1 MPGKV
6 TMIREPKMGII
17 QRAKAVKNEAEYADV
32 QARADKLHD
41 AHPRTIRR
49 VERILKS
56 KADILFNTKVACQ
69 KS

>member
-1 MPGKV
+1 
-6 TMIREPKMGII
+6 MGII
-17 QRAKAVKNEAEYADV
+17 QRAKAIKDEADYAEV

-49 VERILKS
+49 VERILKAKS
-56 KADILFNTKVACQ
+56 QTIASLCQ